1 MKERRDDYTSE
12 VRHRKTNILYGIT
25 YMWNLKYETNE
36 LTYQPETDSNTE
48 NKLMDTAGWGGIN
61 HEFSLSDKN

>member
-48 NKLMDTAGWGGIN
+48 NKLMDTTG
-61 HEFSLSDKN
+61 